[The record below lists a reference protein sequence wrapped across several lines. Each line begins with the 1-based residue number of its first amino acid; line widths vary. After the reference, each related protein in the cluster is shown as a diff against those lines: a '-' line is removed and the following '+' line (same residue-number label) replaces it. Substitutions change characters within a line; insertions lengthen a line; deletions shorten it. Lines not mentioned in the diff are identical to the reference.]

1 MLLYIYCPK
10 INYIFRDIILSLKKG
25 CLENELLDF
34 LLEHY
39 DLGKHIFSYLGFVS
53 YSFDALMASSLWTLN
68 PRFIILITKD
78 G

>member
-10 INYIFRDIILSLKKG
+10 INFIFRDIILSLKKG

-39 DLGKHIFSYLGFVS
+39 DLGKNTFLCLKVLSYA
-53 YSFDALMASSLWTLN
+53 FDTLIGASLRTLK
-68 PRFIILITKD
+68 PKL
-78 G
+78 